1 MYSKRLA
8 ATVAA
13 GVLVMSGL
21 VTGTANA
28 STGWVAKNPSRI
40 LNANTVLL
48 VGGNTSVET
57 TNLGIPVQA
66 GAVVSFRYQ
75 LRGGAQCAGG
85 APRVFVETQGVYT
98 NSWDQNLPGGT
109 QCGKDGLVT
118 FTVPDNGR
126 IGAAGVVYD
135 NGGPGQVLVSDL
147 RVNGQRVSFLGRPV
161 VRVKADAPTVVQPE
175 CDAKTGK
182 LVIPSDRGVTYKV
195 RTATRDYRT
204 VRAGEYD
211 VRPGVYRVTAHAK
224 PGVRLV
230 GVDRW
235 RLEVEAAEACPT
247 PTPTPTATDE
257 PTPDP
262 TPTVEPTVEPEPTE
276 EPEPTPTVTETRTNT
291 QVIVINDTR
300 VPDRVDTGFGG
311 LAK

>member
-1 MYSKRLA
+1 MHSKRLA

-21 VTGTANA
+21 ATGTANA
-28 STGWVAKNPSRI
+28 VAAP
-40 LNANTVLL
+40 TV
-48 VGGNTSVET
+48 TADVE
-57 TNLGIPVQA
+57 
-66 GAVVSFRYQ
+66 
-75 LRGGAQCAGG
+75 
-85 APRVFVETQGVYT
+85 
-98 NSWDQNLPGGT
+98 
-109 QCGKDGLVT
+109 CGKVTLQFHNPTDHLFVFDYRVDRERPKHGPVVNGTIEEGPLAGQRFGPRWNLVPVDGRAGQHSHSVT
-118 FTVPDNGR
+118 LPFAEDSGLHSVTYR
-126 IGAAGVVYD
+126 LAEGAEQKMFFGWQK
-135 NGGPGQVLVSDL
+135 PVLVKTDC
-147 RVNGQRVSFLGRPV
+147 RPNFK
-161 VRVKADAPTVVQPE
+161 RADAPSVVQPE
-175 CDAKTGK
+175 CDAAKGK

>member
-21 VTGTANA
+21 ATGTANA

-109 QCGKDGLVT
+109 QCGKGGVVT
-118 FTVPDNGR
+118 FTVPGNGR

-161 VRVKADAPTVVQPE
+161 VRVKADAPSVVQPE

-247 PTPTPTATDE
+247 PTPTVTVTEEPTET

-262 TPTVEPTVEPEPTE
+262 TDTPTE
-276 EPEPTPTVTETRTNT
+276 EPEPEPQPTVTETNT
-291 QVIVINDTR
+291 HVIVINDTR
-300 VPDRVDTGFGG
+300 VPVRVDTGLGG